1 MYQHEEQGIIRISG
15 ELKDLHRETTERIQQ
30 TGNGQEQVPF
40 KEVLNADHLEKWRK
54 KPIHGYFDR
63 KMRENDDINMNKSY
77 AWLQSEN
84 YSSNIEGYLFFM
96 QEQVNTNAA
105 KKIREKDPAK
115 RPNSNGKCRLYAQR
129 DEDLFHIICSCP
141 KLSNTLYL
149 HQKHDRIARM
159 IYQETVN
166 TEKGTFTEY
175 IEKPPAV
182 TKIGTK
188 EIWWN
193 TSINLPTKVEHN
205 KPDIVIWDIDEKKCV
220 VVEVSAP
227 LDTNISARTSWKEN
241 VYIPLIGE
249 MKRIY
254 REYKFETISI
264 VVGALG
270 AVMKQ
275 LTTNLKRLNFKES
288 RTKTITRKLQKASI
302 LGLNKNC

>member
-1 MYQHEEQGIIRISG
+1 
-15 ELKDLHRETTERIQQ
+15 
-30 TGNGQEQVPF
+30 
-40 KEVLNADHLEKWRK
+40 
-54 KPIHGYFDR
+54 
-63 KMRENDDINMNKSY
+63 
-77 AWLQSEN
+77 
-84 YSSNIEGYLFFM
+84 M
-96 QEQVNTNAA
+96 QEQEVNTNAA
-105 KKIREKDPAK
+105 KKRREKDPAK
-115 RPNSNGKCRLYAQR
+115 RRNLNGKYRLCAQR

-141 KLSNTLYL
+141 KLSDTLYL
-149 HQKHDRIARM
+149 HWRHDRIARV
-159 IYQETVN
+159 INQEIAN
-166 TEKGTFTEY
+166 TEKGNFSEY

-220 VVEVSAP
+220 VMEESAP
-227 LDTNISARTSWKEN
+227 LDTNISVKTSWKEN

-270 AVMKQ
+270 AVTKQ
-275 LTTNLKRLNFKES
+275 LTTNLKRLNFKGS
-288 RTKTITRKLQKASI
+288 RTKTITRKLQKASL
-302 LGLNKNC
+302 LGSTRIVKTFMAF

>member
-1 MYQHEEQGIIRISG
+1 M
-15 ELKDLHRETTERIQQ
+15 K
-30 TGNGQEQVPF
+30 
-40 KEVLNADHLEKWRK
+40 
-54 KPIHGYFDR
+54 
-63 KMRENDDINMNKSY
+63 
-77 AWLQSEN
+77 
-84 YSSNIEGYLFFM
+84 GYLFFM
-96 QEQVNTNAA
+96 QEQEVNTNVA
-105 KKIREKDPAK
+105 KKRREKDPAK
-115 RPNSNGKCRLYAQR
+115 RRNINGKCRLCAQR

-141 KLSNTLYL
+141 KLSDTLYL
-149 HQKHDRIARM
+149 HQRHDRIARV
-159 IYQETVN
+159 IYQEIVN
-166 TEKGTFTEY
+166 TEKGNVMQY

-193 TSINLPTKVEHN
+193 TSIDLPTKVEHN

-227 LDTNISARTSWKEN
+227 LDTNFSARTSWKEN
-241 VYIPLIGE
+241 VYLPLIGE

-270 AVMKQ
+270 AVTKQ

-288 RTKTITRKLQKASI
+288 RTKTITRKLQKASL
-302 LGLNKNC
+302 LGSIKIVKTFMAF